1 MKVRN
6 VPTVQNK
13 GGSFEVNALSLKD
26 ERIGDNGERGSLGRM
41 WESVVESF
49 GGVLLCVGSV
59 SALLFQSKADHTG
72 RQTFGWAECLSLSSQ

>member
-26 ERIGDNGERGSLGRM
+26 EGDR
-41 WESVVESF
+41 
-49 GGVLLCVGSV
+49 
-59 SALLFQSKADHTG
+59 K
-72 RQTFGWAECLSLSSQ
+72 